1 MHAPT
6 HCGVDFRTVHPNVAH
21 GLLCI
26 GECLE
31 ITAAISRRWRMA
43 GAAGLESV
51 QGLGNGPSHCIRVED
66 WNAKSINI
74 TSRRRPSR
82 HPDATRTLCR
92 HPSSRR
98 TNHLRKLSIDKLPT
112 FTYPTII
119 ASTIQPPHRSR
130 AFLSSILSS
139 NENARLD
146 HTPYLND
153 FDALLQTGA
162 GRTRI
167 T

>member
-51 QGLGNGPSHCIRVED
+51 QGLGNGPSHC
-66 WNAKSINI
+66 
-74 TSRRRPSR
+74 
-82 HPDATRTLCR
+82 
-92 HPSSRR
+92 
-98 TNHLRKLSIDKLPT
+98 LPT

>member
-1 MHAPT
+1 M
-6 HCGVDFRTVHPNVAH
+6 
-21 GLLCI
+21 
-26 GECLE
+26 E
-31 ITAAISRRWRMA
+31 AAISRRWRMA

-130 AFLSSILSS
+130 VLPPCLELQVSLHLTVCLTMMQARSYRAFSRPMRMPDWI
-139 NENARLD
+139 
-146 HTPYLND
+146 TPH
-153 FDALLQTGA
+153 
-162 GRTRI
+162 I
-167 T
+167 